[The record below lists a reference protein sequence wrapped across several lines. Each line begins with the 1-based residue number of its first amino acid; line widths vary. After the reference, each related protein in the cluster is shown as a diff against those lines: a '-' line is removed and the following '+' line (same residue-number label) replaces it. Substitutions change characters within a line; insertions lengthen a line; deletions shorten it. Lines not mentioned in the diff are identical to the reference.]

1 MSQKGHELTWSLKSL
16 GLQVLA
22 NTRVEQSITRH
33 LVYKEAWIYRYRL
46 VAFGAQRDIGALHLV
61 HPTSQKLLK
70 FVKKK
75 KKKEQDMPFESEG
88 LNV

>member
-1 MSQKGHELTWSLKSL
+1 VDLYAHP
-16 GLQVLA
+16 
-22 NTRVEQSITRH
+22 
-33 LVYKEAWIYRYRL
+33 L

-70 FVKKK
+70 FVQKKE
-75 KKKEQDMPFESEG
+75 KKKEQDMPFECEG